1 MATTML
7 VDDIP
12 IERCA
17 YHTHIRECFTTE
29 MDRYMADR
37 ETRFLD
43 GTAISHHDLDNDQPV
58 FPDCLNVHTAGQH
71 DPRMRTMVEN
81 FMVARL
87 SIPMGIDADSLPVL
101 CSDPA
106 TSTSASLD
114 AIESARLV
122 MSQKVLAN
130 VRVDQSHAAVQ
141 KVIDLAFATVSYVK
155 ALHRLYDQARDRD
168 RSRDLDQDQN
178 SDRRAHS
185 ASSAD
190 QRRIL
195 SLRGLITAY
204 ETERSV
210 LCLARQLV
218 RDHQKNTQRAR
229 VIAAAVDERM
239 RLCRLA
245 LAEDEDEQATINKD
259 DLTAAAI
266 ASHAKCLHVT
276 MARDNMRHRQQEEEG
291 RAADRENA
299 PPLNLPIAALL
310 AVLRTAPRITR
321 PRRLVLQSEG
331 TQTCSAATSDA
342 VVKYVAA
349 EHALQAMRQECRV
362 QGLRIPNIQ
371 FHIYP
376 VRHFGRMAV
385 SFYTNARPSLGTQT
399 VQAEIKQEED
409 DKDC

>member
-1 MATTML
+1 MATTTL

-43 GTAISHHDLDNDQPV
+43 GTGISHHDLDNDQPL
-58 FPDCLNVHTAGQH
+58 FPDFLNVHTAGQH

-87 SIPMGIDADSLPVL
+87 SIPMGIDSDGLPVL
-101 CSDPA
+101 CSGPA

-114 AIESARLV
+114 AIESARLA
-122 MSQKVLAN
+122 MSQKALAN
-130 VRVDQSHAAVQ
+130 VRVDRSHAAVQ
-141 KVIDLAFATVSYVK
+141 KVIDLASATVSYVK
-155 ALHRLYDQARDRD
+155 ALHCLYDQARDRD
-168 RSRDLDQDQN
+168 RSQDQN

-210 LCLARQLV
+210 LCLARRLI
-218 RDHQKNTQRAR
+218 RDHQKNKQRAR

-276 MARDNMRHRQQEEEG
+276 MARDNMRHRRQEEEG
-291 RAADRENA
+291 RAADTENA
-299 PPLNLPIAALL
+299 PPLNLPIATLPAM
-310 AVLRTAPRITR
+310 LRTAPRITR
-321 PRRLVLQSEG
+321 PKRLVLQSESA
-331 TQTCSAATSDA
+331 QTCSAATSDA

-362 QGLRIPNIQ
+362 QGLRMPNIQ

-376 VRHFGRMAV
+376 VHHFGRMAV
-385 SFYTNARPSLGTQT
+385 SFYTNARPGLGTQR

-409 DKDC
+409 DKDW